1 MENCLKEHEFIVFA
15 LDHYNPLGVVR
26 SLGEAGVNPILIA
39 VKHKVDLAVKSK
51 YVKNTIKL
59 IM

>member
-39 VKHKVDLAVKSK
+39 VKPVSYTHLWISSMKCF
-51 YVKNTIKL
+51 L
-59 IM
+59 I

>member
-1 MENCLKEHEFIVFA
+1 MDNGLKEREFIVFA

-26 SLGEAGVNPILIA
+26 SLGEAGINPVLIA

-51 YVKNTIKL
+51 YVKKVIK
-59 IM
+59 

>member
-39 VKHKVDLAVKSK
+39 VKHKV
-51 YVKNTIKL
+51 N
-59 IM
+59 M